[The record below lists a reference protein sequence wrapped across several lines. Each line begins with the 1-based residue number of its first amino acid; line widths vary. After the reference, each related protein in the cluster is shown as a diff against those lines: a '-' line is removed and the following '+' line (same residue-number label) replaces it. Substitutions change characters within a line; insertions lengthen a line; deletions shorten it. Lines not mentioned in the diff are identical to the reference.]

1 MPCADGELCL
11 VPANSPKD
19 PDGHGCQGGCGGRL
33 HGICGSI
40 ADDENENHRM
50 CSACVVK
57 AGKRKAKAAEGAET
71 GQEQAGKRKAKAAE
85 GAGTGQSKRPNTKG
99 GVLSASR
106 KRLTIQEKV
115 QILQLLDKRTSHEHI
130 ADRFNCSDRLVRKVK
145 AEREVVEK
153 EAATGGG
160 ALKTKRRGDFP
171 EVRHTPLLQHCFF
184 FGSSCLL
191 FFVVVFCII
200 LVFLFVTS
208 FFPFFPFIYFVC
220 SAKSCWKYCCYCTA
234 VIWFVCV
241 HRIYSS
247 TPVQNQFCTY
257 FYLQSNNLQ
266 VQQYWTEQDCTV
278 QYEVCLQ
285 KTPAVCTSKR
295 ETYFCFFCA
304 L

>member
-85 GAGTGQSKRPNTKG
+85 GAGTGQSKRPKTKG
-99 GVLSASR
+99 GVRSASL

-115 QILQLLDKRTSHEHI
+115 QNLQLLDKRTSHEHI
-130 ADRFNCSDRLVRKVK
+130 ADRFNYSERLVRKVK

-153 EAATGGG
+153 EAALAGTLSLSDSEEEAEGEEDEKEDGGDES
-160 ALKTKRRGDFP
+160 AERGRDAP
-171 EVRHTPLLQHCFF
+171 PAYAELSAH
-184 FGSSCLL
+184 FGVLESAAEKSGNADAAHYLSKAKMAM
-191 FFVVVFCII
+191 I
-200 LVFLFVTS
+200 L
-208 FFPFFPFIYFVC
+208 
-220 SAKSCWKYCCYCTA
+220 AHA
-234 VIWFVCV
+234 A
-241 HRIYSS
+241 R
-247 TPVQNQFCTY
+247 
-257 FYLQSNNLQ
+257 
-266 VQQYWTEQDCTV
+266 
-278 QYEVCLQ
+278 
-285 KTPAVCTSKR
+285 
-295 ETYFCFFCA
+295 
-304 L
+304 

>member
-57 AGKRKAKAAEGAET
+57 AGKRKAKAAEDAET

-130 ADRFNCSDRLVRKVK
+130 ADRFNCSERLVRKVK
-145 AEREVVEK
+145 AEREVVEEMAAALAGTLSLSDSEEEAEGEEEEK
-153 EAATGGG
+153 EDGGDESAERGRDAPPAYAELSAHFGVLESAAEKSGN
-160 ALKTKRRGDFP
+160 ADAAHYLSKARMAMILAHAARRTRQADMG
-171 EVRHTPLLQHCFF
+171 E
-184 FGSSCLL
+184 
-191 FFVVVFCII
+191 
-200 LVFLFVTS
+200 
-208 FFPFFPFIYFVC
+208 FI
-220 SAKSCWKYCCYCTA
+220 A
-234 VIWFVCV
+234 
-241 HRIYSS
+241 
-247 TPVQNQFCTY
+247 
-257 FYLQSNNLQ
+257 
-266 VQQYWTEQDCTV
+266 TE
-278 QYEVCLQ
+278 
-285 KTPAVCTSKR
+285 
-295 ETYFCFFCA
+295 
-304 L
+304 

>member
-71 GQEQAGKRKAKAAE
+71 VQEQAGKRKAKAAE

-130 ADRFNCSDRLVRKVK
+130 PDRFNCSERLVRKVK

-153 EAATGGG
+153 EVATGDDEVVKAMREDAAEEMAAALAGTLSLSDSEEEAEGQEEEKEDGG
-160 ALKTKRRGDFP
+160 DESAERGRDAPPAYAELSAHFGVLESAAEKSGNADAAHYLSKARMTMILAHAARRTRQADMR
-171 EVRHTPLLQHCFF
+171 E
-184 FGSSCLL
+184 
-191 FFVVVFCII
+191 
-200 LVFLFVTS
+200 
-208 FFPFFPFIYFVC
+208 FI
-220 SAKSCWKYCCYCTA
+220 A
-234 VIWFVCV
+234 
-241 HRIYSS
+241 
-247 TPVQNQFCTY
+247 
-257 FYLQSNNLQ
+257 
-266 VQQYWTEQDCTV
+266 TE
-278 QYEVCLQ
+278 
-285 KTPAVCTSKR
+285 
-295 ETYFCFFCA
+295 
-304 L
+304 

>member
-130 ADRFNCSDRLVRKVK
+130 ADRFNCSERLVRKVK

-184 FGSSCLL
+184 FRVIL
-191 FFVVVFCII
+191 FVVFCRCFLHNPRSVLPDNAYLSLRKRLHFCGPTLPVIAVATSEVGPAV
-200 LVFLFVTS
+200 LLFVEEA
-208 FFPFFPFIYFVC
+208 C
-220 SAKSCWKYCCYCTA
+220 
-234 VIWFVCV
+234 
-241 HRIYSS
+241 
-247 TPVQNQFCTY
+247 
-257 FYLQSNNLQ
+257 Q
-266 VQQYWTEQDCTV
+266 VLRFQTNSVPRYQ
-278 QYEVCLQ
+278 
-285 KTPAVCTSKR
+285 
-295 ETYFCFFCA
+295 
-304 L
+304 

>member
-85 GAGTGQSKRPNTKG
+85 GAGTRQSKRPNTKG

-115 QILQLLDKRTSHEHI
+115 QILQLLDKRTSHEH
-130 ADRFNCSDRLVRKVK
+130 K
-145 AEREVVEK
+145 
-153 EAATGGG
+153 
-160 ALKTKRRGDFP
+160 
-171 EVRHTPLLQHCFF
+171 Q
-184 FGSSCLL
+184 
-191 FFVVVFCII
+191 
-200 LVFLFVTS
+200 
-208 FFPFFPFIYFVC
+208 
-220 SAKSCWKYCCYCTA
+220 TA
-234 VIWFVCV
+234 STAPNGWFVKS
-241 HRIYSS
+241 RPSGR
-247 TPVQNQFCTY
+247 
-257 FYLQSNNLQ
+257 
-266 VQQYWTEQDCTV
+266 W
-278 QYEVCLQ
+278 
-285 KTPAVCTSKR
+285 
-295 ETYFCFFCA
+295 
-304 L
+304 

>member
-57 AGKRKAKAAEGAET
+57 AGKRKEKAAEGAET

-130 ADRFNCSDRLVRKVK
+130 ADRFNCSERLVRKVK

-171 EVRHTPLLQHCFF
+171 EVRHPPLLQHCFF
-184 FGSSCLL
+184 FRVIL
-191 FFVVVFCII
+191 FVVFCRC
-200 LVFLFVTS
+200 FLHNPRFS
-208 FFPFFPFIYFVC
+208 IRDFFLPFFFRSFLLCVPRK
-220 SAKSCWKYCCYCTA
+220 AAGWNA
-234 VIWFVCV
+234 VV
-241 HRIYSS
+241 
-247 TPVQNQFCTY
+247 
-257 FYLQSNNLQ
+257 
-266 VQQYWTEQDCTV
+266 
-278 QYEVCLQ
+278 
-285 KTPAVCTSKR
+285 KR
-295 ETYFCFFCA
+295 LRGRGRRRRRGERGWWRRERGTRA
-304 L
+304 GRPTGLR

>member
-1 MPCADGELCL
+1 MLCADGELCL

-19 PDGHGCQGGCGGRL
+19 SDGHGCQGGCGGRL

-99 GVLSASR
+99 GVVSASR

-130 ADRFNCSDRLVRKVK
+130 ADRFNCSERLVRKVK

-200 LVFLFVTS
+200 LVFLFMTS
-208 FFPFFPFIYFVC
+208 FFPFFFRSFLLCVPRK
-220 SAKSCWKYCCYCTA
+220 AAGWNA
-234 VIWFVCV
+234 VV
-241 HRIYSS
+241 
-247 TPVQNQFCTY
+247 
-257 FYLQSNNLQ
+257 
-266 VQQYWTEQDCTV
+266 
-278 QYEVCLQ
+278 
-285 KTPAVCTSKR
+285 KR
-295 ETYFCFFCA
+295 LRGRGRRKRRGERGWWRRERGTRA
-304 L
+304 GRPTGLR

>member
-19 PDGHGCQGGCGGRL
+19 SDGHGCQGGCGGRL

-115 QILQLLDKRTSHEHI
+115 QILHLLDKRTSHEHI
-130 ADRFNCSDRLVRKVK
+130 ADRFNCSERLVRKVK
-145 AEREVVEK
+145 AEREVAEK

-171 EVRHTPLLQHCFF
+171 EVRHTPLLQDFF
-184 FGSSCLL
+184 FSGHLVCCFLSL
-191 FFVVVFCII
+191 F
-200 LVFLFVTS
+200 
-208 FFPFFPFIYFVC
+208 
-220 SAKSCWKYCCYCTA
+220 SA
-234 VIWFVCV
+234 
-241 HRIYSS
+241 
-247 TPVQNQFCTY
+247 
-257 FYLQSNNLQ
+257 
-266 VQQYWTEQDCTV
+266 
-278 QYEVCLQ
+278 
-285 KTPAVCTSKR
+285 
-295 ETYFCFFCA
+295 
-304 L
+304 

>member
-71 GQEQAGKRKAKAAE
+71 GQEQAGKRKVKAAE
-85 GAGTGQSKRPNTKG
+85 GAGTGQFKRPNTKG

-130 ADRFNCSDRLVRKVK
+130 ADRFNCSERLVRKVK

-171 EVRHTPLLQHCFF
+171 EVRHTPLLQHFFF

-208 FFPFFPFIYFVC
+208 FFPFFSDHFFCVFRE
-220 SAKSCWKYCCYCTA
+220 KLLEVLLLLYCCNM
-234 VIWFVCV
+234 VC
-241 HRIYSS
+241 
-247 TPVQNQFCTY
+247 
-257 FYLQSNNLQ
+257 
-266 VQQYWTEQDCTV
+266 
-278 QYEVCLQ
+278 
-285 KTPAVCTSKR
+285 VCTSHIQQNPRAKSILYILFPAVKQF
-295 ETYFCFFCA
+295 TGTTV
-304 L
+304 LD

>member
-1 MPCADGELCL
+1 
-11 VPANSPKD
+11 
-19 PDGHGCQGGCGGRL
+19 
-33 HGICGSI
+33 
-40 ADDENENHRM
+40 M

-130 ADRFNCSDRLVRKVK
+130 ADRFNCSERLVRKVK

-208 FFPFFPFIYFVC
+208 FLPFFSRSFLLYVPRKAAG
-220 SAKSCWKYCCYCTA
+220 STA

-257 FYLQSNNLQ
+257 FFLQSTIYRYNSIGLNRTVLYSTKRQ
-266 VQQYWTEQDCTV
+266 KEKKRRKRMVATRARNAGGTPHRPTLNYRLTSGSWRVQRRKVATQ
-278 QYEVCLQ
+278 
-285 KTPAVCTSKR
+285 TPHSTCRKPGWR
-295 ETYFCFFCA
+295 
-304 L
+304 

>member
-71 GQEQAGKRKAKAAE
+71 GQKQAGKRKAEAAE

-130 ADRFNCSDRLVRKVK
+130 ADRFNCSERLVRKVK

-153 EAATGGG
+153 MAAALAITLLLSDSEEEAEGEEEEKEDGGDESAERGRDAPPAYAELSAHFGVLESAAEKSGNADVAHYLSKARMAMILAHAARRTRQADMREFIAT
-160 ALKTKRRGDFP
+160 
-171 EVRHTPLLQHCFF
+171 E
-184 FGSSCLL
+184 
-191 FFVVVFCII
+191 
-200 LVFLFVTS
+200 
-208 FFPFFPFIYFVC
+208 
-220 SAKSCWKYCCYCTA
+220 
-234 VIWFVCV
+234 
-241 HRIYSS
+241 
-247 TPVQNQFCTY
+247 
-257 FYLQSNNLQ
+257 
-266 VQQYWTEQDCTV
+266 
-278 QYEVCLQ
+278 
-285 KTPAVCTSKR
+285 
-295 ETYFCFFCA
+295 
-304 L
+304 

>member
-85 GAGTGQSKRPNTKG
+85 GAGTGQSKRPSTKG

-115 QILQLLDKRTSHEHI
+115 QILQLLDKRT
-130 ADRFNCSDRLVRKVK
+130 ALDCGRFHFGLCS
-145 AEREVVEK
+145 A
-153 EAATGGG
+153 
-160 ALKTKRRGDFP
+160 
-171 EVRHTPLLQHCFF
+171 
-184 FGSSCLL
+184 
-191 FFVVVFCII
+191 FVVYV
-200 LVFLFVTS
+200 
-208 FFPFFPFIYFVC
+208 
-220 SAKSCWKYCCYCTA
+220 
-234 VIWFVCV
+234 
-241 HRIYSS
+241 R
-247 TPVQNQFCTY
+247 
-257 FYLQSNNLQ
+257 
-266 VQQYWTEQDCTV
+266 
-278 QYEVCLQ
+278 
-285 KTPAVCTSKR
+285 
-295 ETYFCFFCA
+295 
-304 L
+304 

>member
-130 ADRFNCSDRLVRKVK
+130 ADRFNCSERLVRKVK
-145 AEREVVEK
+145 AEREEK
-153 EAATGGG
+153 EEEKEDGGDESAERGRDAPPAYAELSAHFGVLESAAEKSGN
-160 ALKTKRRGDFP
+160 ADAAHYLSKARMAMILAHAARRTRQADMR
-171 EVRHTPLLQHCFF
+171 E
-184 FGSSCLL
+184 
-191 FFVVVFCII
+191 
-200 LVFLFVTS
+200 
-208 FFPFFPFIYFVC
+208 FI
-220 SAKSCWKYCCYCTA
+220 A
-234 VIWFVCV
+234 
-241 HRIYSS
+241 
-247 TPVQNQFCTY
+247 
-257 FYLQSNNLQ
+257 
-266 VQQYWTEQDCTV
+266 TE
-278 QYEVCLQ
+278 
-285 KTPAVCTSKR
+285 
-295 ETYFCFFCA
+295 
-304 L
+304 

>member
-85 GAGTGQSKRPNTKG
+85 GAGTEQSKRPNTKG

-130 ADRFNCSDRLVRKVK
+130 ADRFNCSERLVRKVK

-184 FGSSCLL
+184 FRVIL
-191 FFVVVFCII
+191 FVVFCRC
-200 LVFLFVTS
+200 FLHNPRFS
-208 FFPFFPFIYFVC
+208 IRDFFLPFFFPFISFVC
-220 SAKSCWKYCCYCTA
+220 SAKSCWLERC
-234 VIWFVCV
+234 
-241 HRIYSS
+241 R
-247 TPVQNQFCTY
+247 
-257 FYLQSNNLQ
+257 
-266 VQQYWTEQDCTV
+266 
-278 QYEVCLQ
+278 
-285 KTPAVCTSKR
+285 
-295 ETYFCFFCA
+295 
-304 L
+304 